1 MPSAPPDLSLT
12 PFLAVGL
19 VAILAGAAVWWQRRR
34 TGAGT
39 SELIR
44 LIATRALGG
53 KRLLAVVEV
62 DHERFLLGL
71 TEDSVTCVG
80 RLASTSS
87 DELSGRDTSG
97 RTGQRSGE
105 SGWRLGSETTPPSLA
120 PSETTPSPLPRT
132 LDDMRVRSAREPR
145 PGRGDARLTA
155 RDEDADRSV
164 AQEAASRDGLRCTR
178 GAQTYPLAHLG
189 CSEDRPAPSPP
200 GRPAIG
206 FFVLAA
212 TAATLLLSAASADAA
227 FPQLSLEVG
236 GNGDGISTSI
246 QLMLLFTLLSFAPAI
261 LIGVSAF
268 VRIVIVLAFVRQA
281 VGTQQMPP
289 NQVIVALALFLTFFV
304 MMPTLQQVNQ
314 DAVQPY
320 LQESTPPVEALERG
334 FQPLRAFM
342 LRQTREKD
350 LALFLS
356 ISHHPRPD
364 NAADV
369 PPEVVIPAFMISEL
383 KTAFQI
389 SFMVYIPFLV
399 LDMVVASILT
409 SMGMITLPPVLISL
423 PFKLMIFVLVDG
435 WNLLISSLIRSFQ

>member
-34 TGAGT
+34 TGARPDDV
-39 SELIR
+39 IR
-44 LIATRALGG
+44 LVATRPLGG

-62 DHERFLLGL
+62 EHDRFLLGL

-80 RLASTSS
+80 RLASSSS
-87 DELSGRDTSG
+87 DDVSGRDASG
-97 RTGQRSGE
+97 RRSPQGGE
-105 SGWRLGSETTPPSLA
+105 STWRLSAGD
-120 PSETTPSPLPRT
+120 TPSALPSAT
-132 LDDMRVRSAREPR
+132 PIDGAMHHAREPR
-145 PGRGDARLTA
+145 PGRGDAPLP
-155 RDEDADRSV
+155 RDEDANRRF
-164 AQEAASRDGLRCTR
+164 ALEAASRADRRRTR
-178 GAQTYPLAHLG
+178 GAQTYPLVHVG
-189 CSEDRPAPSPP
+189 CSDDPPATPPP

-206 FFVLAA
+206 IFVLAA
-212 TAATLLLSAASADAA
+212 IVATLLLSAATADAA
-227 FPQLSLEVG
+227 LPQLSLEVG
-236 GNGDGISTSI
+236 GNGDGLSTSI

-268 VRIVIVLAFVRQA
+268 VRIVIVLSFVRQA

-350 LALFLS
+350 LALFLG